1 MRPKIFNFPQETVL
15 RLGLNLK
22 EILLL
27 DYIEQFISSGNMRS
41 KRLDGNWYFKLTYKK
56 IMDDLPILGIK
67 ERQIRNIITKLE
79 KLGILNRLSVLKRE
93 MYLEVDFDVLF
104 GNKLPTGFD
113 LSAIGFNDAGN
124 GLLTIDY
131 YDIKKI
137 KIIHDNARVKDL
149 DKNNL
154 YNNLLAK
161 LRLHFGET
169 LYRSFIEDKVFIDEI
184 TDTYILFDVTNI
196 RILAKEYGQKF
207 KNAFDETIKELAG
220 K

>member
-1 MRPKIFNFPQETVL
+1 MRPKIFNFPQETLL

-22 EILLL
+22 KILLL

-41 KRLDGNWYFKLTYKK
+41 KRLDGKWYFKLTYKK

-79 KLGILNRLSVLKRE
+79 KLGVLNRLSELKRE
-93 MYLEVDFDVLF
+93 VYLEVDFDVLF

-113 LSAIGFNDAGN
+113 LSAIGFKDTGN

-137 KIIHDNARVKDL
+137 KIIHDNARVNDL
-149 DKNNL
+149 DK
-154 YNNLLAK
+154 NNLLAK

-169 LYRSFIEDKVFIDEI
+169 LYRAFIEDKVFIDEI
-184 TDTYILFDVTNI
+184 TDKYILFDVTNI

-207 KNAFDETIKELAG
+207 KDAFDETIKELTG

>member
-41 KRLDGNWYFKLTYKK
+41 KRLDGKWYFKLTYKK

-79 KLGILNRLSVLKRE
+79 KLGILNRLSELKRE

-113 LSAIGFNDAGN
+113 LSVIGFNDAGN

-137 KIIHDNARVKDL
+137 KIIHENARVKDL

-161 LRLHFGET
+161 LRLHCGET
-169 LYRSFIEDKVFIDEI
+169 LYRGFIEDKVFMDEI
-184 TDTYILFDVTNI
+184 TDKYILFDVTNI

>member
-41 KRLDGNWYFKLTYKK
+41 KRLDGKWYFKLTYKK

-79 KLGILNRLSVLKRE
+79 KLGILNRLSELKRE

-113 LSAIGFNDAGN
+113 LSVIGFNDAGN

-137 KIIHDNARVKDL
+137 KIIHDNA
-149 DKNNL
+149 
-154 YNNLLAK
+154 
-161 LRLHFGET
+161 
-169 LYRSFIEDKVFIDEI
+169 
-184 TDTYILFDVTNI
+184 
-196 RILAKEYGQKF
+196 
-207 KNAFDETIKELAG
+207 
-220 K
+220 

>member
-1 MRPKIFNFPQETVL
+1 MRPKIFNFPQETLL

-22 EILLL
+22 KILLL

-41 KRLDGNWYFKLTYKK
+41 KRLDGKWYFKLTYKK

-79 KLGILNRLSVLKRE
+79 KLGVLNRLSELKRE
-93 MYLEVDFDVLF
+93 VCLEVDFDVLF

-113 LSAIGFNDAGN
+113 LSAIGFKDTGN

-137 KIIHDNARVKDL
+137 KIIHDNARVNDL
-149 DKNNL
+149 DK
-154 YNNLLAK
+154 NNLLAK

-169 LYRSFIEDKVFIDEI
+169 LYRAFIEDKVFIDEI
-184 TDTYILFDVTNI
+184 TDKYILFDVTNI

-207 KNAFDETIKELAG
+207 KDAFDETIKELTG

>member
-1 MRPKIFNFPQETVL
+1 MRPKIFNFPQETLL
-15 RLGLNLK
+15 RLGLSLK
-22 EILLL
+22 EVLFL
-27 DYIEQFISSGNMRS
+27 DYLEQFAGSGHMRN
-41 KRLDGNWYFKLTYKK
+41 KRVDEKWYYKITYKK
-56 IMDDLPILGIK
+56 IMDDLPILNIK

-79 KLGILNRLSVLKRE
+79 KLGILNRLSELKRE

-104 GNKLPTGFD
+104 GNKLPAGFD
-113 LSAIGFNDAGN
+113 LSVIGFKDTGN

-137 KIIHDNARVKDL
+137 KIIHENARVNDL

-161 LRLHFGET
+161 LRLRFGET
-169 LYRSFIEDKVFIDEI
+169 LYRGFIEDKVFIDEI
-184 TDTYILFDVTNI
+184 TDKYVLFDVTNI

>member
-1 MRPKIFNFPQETVL
+1 MRPKIFNFPQETLL

-41 KRLDGNWYFKLTYKK
+41 KRLDGKWYFKLAYKK

-79 KLGILNRLSVLKRE
+79 KLGILNRLSELKRE

-104 GNKLPTGFD
+104 GNKLPAGFG
-113 LSAIGFNDAGN
+113 LSVIGFKDTGN

-137 KIIHDNARVKDL
+137 KIIHNSARE
-149 DKNNL
+149 
-154 YNNLLAK
+154 
-161 LRLHFGET
+161 RFG
-169 LYRSFIEDKVFIDEI
+169 
-184 TDTYILFDVTNI
+184 
-196 RILAKEYGQKF
+196 
-207 KNAFDETIKELAG
+207 
-220 K
+220 

>member
-1 MRPKIFNFPQETVL
+1 MRPKIFNFPQETL
-15 RLGLNLK
+15 LGLGLNLK

-41 KRLDGNWYFKLTYKK
+41 KRLDGKWYFKLTYKK

-79 KLGILNRLSVLKRE
+79 KLGILNRLSELKRE

-104 GNKLPTGFD
+104 GNKLPAGFD
-113 LSAIGFNDAGN
+113 LSVIGFKDTGN

-149 DKNNL
+149 DKNDIL
-154 YNNLLAK
+154 TYLLAK
-161 LRLHFGET
+161 LKLRFGET
-169 LYRSFIEDKVFIDEI
+169 LFKAYIDNFLFIDKI
-184 TDTYILFDVTNI
+184 TDTYILFDVSNVKV
-196 RILAKEYGQKF
+196 LGLQYGNKF
-207 KNAFDETIKELAG
+207 KEALDETIKELVDA
-220 K
+220 

>member
-1 MRPKIFNFPQETVL
+1 MRPKIFNFPQETLL
-15 RLGLNLK
+15 RLGLSLK
-22 EILLL
+22 EVLFL
-27 DYIEQFISSGNMRS
+27 DYLEQFAGSGHMRN
-41 KRLDGNWYFKLTYKK
+41 KRVDEKWYYKITYKK
-56 IMDDLPILGIK
+56 IMDDLPILNIK

-79 KLGILNRLSVLKRE
+79 KLGILNRLSELKRE

-113 LSAIGFNDAGN
+113 LSAIGFHDEGN

-137 KIIHDNARVKDL
+137 KIIHENARVNDL

-161 LRLHFGET
+161 LRLRFGET
-169 LYRSFIEDKVFIDEI
+169 LYRGFIEDKVFIDEI
-184 TDTYILFDVTNI
+184 TDKYVLFDVTNI

>member
-1 MRPKIFNFPQETVL
+1 
-15 RLGLNLK
+15 
-22 EILLL
+22 
-27 DYIEQFISSGNMRS
+27 MRS
-41 KRLDGNWYFKLTYKK
+41 KRLDGKWYFKLTYKK
-56 IMDDLPILGIK
+56 IIDDLPILGIK

-79 KLGILNRLSVLKRE
+79 KLGILNRLSELKRE

-113 LSAIGFNDAGN
+113 LSVIGFNDAGN
-124 GLLTIDY
+124 GLLTINY

-154 YNNLLAK
+154 YNTLLAK
-161 LRLHFGET
+161 LRAHFGET
-169 LYRSFIEDKVFIDEI
+169 LYRGFIEDKVFIDEI
-184 TDTYILFDVTNI
+184 TDKYILFDVTNI

-207 KNAFDETIKELAG
+207 KNAFDETIKELVG

>member
-1 MRPKIFNFPQETVL
+1 
-15 RLGLNLK
+15 
-22 EILLL
+22 
-27 DYIEQFISSGNMRS
+27 MRS
-41 KRLDGNWYFKLTYKK
+41 KRLDGKWYFKLTYKK

-79 KLGILNRLSVLKRE
+79 KLGVLNRLSELKRE

-104 GNKLPTGFD
+104 GNKLPAGFN
-113 LSAIGFNDAGN
+113 LSAIGFHDEGN

-161 LRLHFGET
+161 LRSRFGET
-169 LYRSFIEDKVFIDEI
+169 LYRGFIEDKVFIDEI

-196 RILAKEYGQKF
+196 RSLAKEYGQKF
-207 KNAFDETIKELAG
+207 KNAFDETIKELVG
-220 K
+220 KYPQGRSNL